1 MKIYNLNGEVKW
13 TKRVKVIIP
22 ILVFIIAN
30 AVLFPFFYIILSD
43 STELL
48 RSILTSLVI
57 STLITLDSI
66 YTQVLNYE
74 KKTVV
79 IKNKKIYLITI
90 QKETDFYGTDI
101 KRNIDVDLSK
111 KDVVD
116 DILENQNKYVGISL
130 YKIDKYGIINNRDS
144 KLKLKIE
151 GIYTKWKYKEE
162 KRKAKYVLIDKN
174 KKSKLI
180 IDNKYENY
188 EELIK
193 YLKDKEEHYV

>member
-13 TKRVKVIIP
+13 TKRVKIIIP

-30 AVLFPFFYIILSD
+30 IILIPFFYFLLSEG
-43 STELL
+43 TELL
-48 RSILTSLVI
+48 RAILTSLAI
-57 STLITLDSI
+57 SILITIDSI
-66 YTQVLNYE
+66 YTQVLHYE

-116 DILENQNKYVGISL
+116 DILENQSKYVGISL
-130 YKIDKYGIINNRDS
+130 YKIDKYDIINSRDN
-144 KLKLKIE
+144 KIKMNID

-162 KRKAKYVLIDKN
+162 KRRAMYVLVDK
-174 KKSKLI
+174 KKKAKLI
-180 IDNKYENY
+180 IDNKYNNY

-193 YLKDKEEHYV
+193 YLKDKEEQYV